1 MSDRDGCTTLSRLH
15 ARDEKSLTCMCEQ
28 RSTPSAGHRCR
39 PASTGIR
46 RLTALALAAIVAAM
60 SAMPAAASD
69 RWFTVEVIVF
79 DELPNQSLHDELWPA
94 DPGEPS
100 LQGAIELAHSHEGD
114 SGGTPHAF
122 RLVNRSELSLLAVWN
137 KLRGSARYR
146 PFLHAGWRLPGLPSS
161 AARPAHVSANLVDG
175 RFEAAQRE
183 VAERPTVHGTVT
195 VSLGRYLEVAV
206 DLLYHRPSSDEA
218 PLLPAAPSR
227 FRLVAERRMR
237 SGELHYIDHP
247 VFGVLMQITPF
258 QPGIR
263 STLEG

>member
-1 MSDRDGCTTLSRLH
+1 
-15 ARDEKSLTCMCEQ
+15 MCER
-28 RSTPSAGHRCR
+28 RSTSHRRTPVPPCIDRSPR
-39 PASTGIR
+39 PHGARARSGRRGELRSQCPPLHPIGGSRSRSSYSTNFR
-46 RLTALALAAIVAAM
+46 NR
-60 SAMPAAASD
+60 
-69 RWFTVEVIVF
+69 
-79 DELPNQSLHDELWPA
+79 SLHDEIWPA

-122 RLVNRSELSLLAVWN
+122 RLVNRSELSLGAVWN

-161 AARPAHVSANLVDG
+161 AARPAHVSAHLVDG
-175 RFEAAQRE
+175 RSDAAQ
-183 VAERPTVHGTVT
+183 VAERPAVHGTVT

-218 PLLPAAPSR
+218 ASPPVAPSR

-247 VFGVLMQITPF
+247 LFGVLMQITP
-258 QPGIR
+258 
-263 STLEG
+263 L

>member
-1 MSDRDGCTTLSRLH
+1 
-15 ARDEKSLTCMCEQ
+15 MCEH
-28 RSTPSAGHRCR
+28 RSTPTGGHRFR
-39 PASTGIR
+39 PASTGVR
-46 RLTALALAAIVAAM
+46 RFTALAVAAVVAAM

-79 DELPNQSLHDELWPA
+79 DELRNQSLHDELWPA

-100 LQGAIELAHSHEGD
+100 LQGAIELSHSHEGD

-122 RLVNRSELSLLAVWN
+122 RLVNRSELSLVAVWN

-161 AARPAHVSANLVDG
+161 AARPAHVSAHLVDG
-175 RFEAAQRE
+175 RSDAAQ
-183 VAERPTVHGTVT
+183 VAERPAVHGTVT

-206 DLLYHRPSSDEA
+206 DLLYHRPTSDETA
-218 PLLPAAPSR
+218 LPPAAPSR

-247 VFGVLMQITPF
+247 LFGVLMQITPL
-258 QPGIR
+258 QPEIR
-263 STLEG
+263 STPEG